1 MCYYFIVHITTN
13 GGIIIETLQQLL
25 NMIKGRKPAAVAV
38 ACAHD
43 SHVLEAVTDANK
55 HGMAKFILIG
65 NEAKIRDILS
75 GLGANARDYEI
86 LDSTDDTEAARTAV
100 KIVSG
105 GSADAV
111 MKGLLDTSVIMK
123 AALDKEIGIRTGRKL
138 SHLAMFSL
146 KNYHKPLFVTDCA
159 VNIAPDFESKKE
171 IIQNAVSAVSRLDIK
186 NPKVALICAKEKV
199 DPKMPVTL
207 EYEELVRMNRDGV
220 IADCIIDGPFALDNA
235 VSKEAA
241 EIKGIKS
248 DVAGDADILLC
259 PDIEAGNVLYKALTM
274 FTDASVG
281 GVLVGAKA
289 PIILTS
295 RSDSSENKL
304 LSIAFGIIIGIGN
317 GVNA

>member
-1 MCYYFIVHITTN
+1 MS
-13 GGIIIETLQQLL
+13 
-25 NMIKGRKPAAVAV
+25 MIKDRKPATVAV

-43 SHVLEAVTDANK
+43 RHVLEAVAGANK
-55 HGMAKFILIG
+55 LGMAKFILVGI
-65 NEAKIRDILS
+65 EDKIRKIL
-75 GLGANARDYEI
+75 GELGEDAGRYVIIA
-86 LDSTDDTEAARTAV
+86 SPDDVDAARTAV
-100 KIVSG
+100 KIVSEG
-105 GSADAV
+105 KAEAL

-159 VNIAPDFESKKE
+159 VNIAPDLEAKKE
-171 IIQNAVSAVSRLDIK
+171 IIINAVSAVSGLNLK

-207 EYEELVRMNRDGV
+207 EYEELVKMNRENLITGCV
-220 IADCIIDGPFALDNA
+220 IDGPFALDNA

-241 EIKGIKS
+241 ETKGIKG
-248 DVAGDADILLC
+248 DVAGDADILIC
-259 PDIEAGNVLYKALTM
+259 PDIEAGNVLYKSLTM
-274 FTDASVG
+274 FANASVG
-281 GVLVGAKA
+281 GVIVGAKA

-304 LSIAFGIIIGIGN
+304 LSVAFGIIIGLKE
-317 GVNA
+317 